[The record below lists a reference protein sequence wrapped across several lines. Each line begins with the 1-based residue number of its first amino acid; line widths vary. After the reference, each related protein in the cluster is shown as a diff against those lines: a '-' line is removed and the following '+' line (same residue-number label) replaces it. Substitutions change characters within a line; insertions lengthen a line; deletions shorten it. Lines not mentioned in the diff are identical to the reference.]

1 MGLLVE
7 EAPRAG
13 NGRAGSPKQVE
24 GSLAERISVG
34 KVISV
39 TVFGTLLAFVVG
51 AGGIF
56 WRLAVGITSVAQA
69 LLTPCGSREG
79 VAS

>member
-24 GSLAERISVG
+24 GSLTERIAVG

-51 AGGIF
+51 AGGDF
-56 WRLAVGITSVAQA
+56 
-69 LLTPCGSREG
+69 
-79 VAS
+79 